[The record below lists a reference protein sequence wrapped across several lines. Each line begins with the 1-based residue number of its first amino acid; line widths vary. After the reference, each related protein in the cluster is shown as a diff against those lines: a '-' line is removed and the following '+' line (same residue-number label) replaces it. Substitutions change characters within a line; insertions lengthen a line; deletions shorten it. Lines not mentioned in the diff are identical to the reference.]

1 MRMRSGD
8 DENGIGTDRNRMVG
22 SESSPLPFWTDTHT
36 HTHTPKKKKEEK
48 KREKGKYVSTYHNNM
63 IIIPQAVTN

>member
-1 MRMRSGD
+1 MMRTALERTEIEWWEANRPPSLSG
-8 DENGIGTDRNRMVG
+8 
-22 SESSPLPFWTDTHT
+22 LTHT
-36 HTHTPKKKKEEK
+36 HKKKKEEK